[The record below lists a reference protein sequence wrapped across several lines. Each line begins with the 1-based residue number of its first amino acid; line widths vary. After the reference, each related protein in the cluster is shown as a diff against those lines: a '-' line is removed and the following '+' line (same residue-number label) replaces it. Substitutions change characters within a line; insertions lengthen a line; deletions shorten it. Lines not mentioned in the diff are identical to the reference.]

1 MTVTNLDNSAS
12 IFGTFEAIQFYA
24 SGNRNNGYFDGASA
38 DSPDEMSE
46 RIRSYL
52 TRNAEYE
59 VPVGKVRV
67 IADFIGNA
75 ITTPGNSPEPNSLYS
90 LSQDINAYFEKMD
103 IVVHFVTTKGEYLSI
118 KPNN

>member
-1 MTVTNLDNSAS
+1 MTLINLDNTSA

-38 DSPDEMSE
+38 DTIEEMSE

-59 VPVGKVRV
+59 MSVGKVRA
-67 IADFIGNA
+67 IAEFIGNA
-75 ITTPGNSPEPNSLYS
+75 ITTPTNTPDAGSLYA
-90 LSQDINAYFEKMD
+90 LMQDMNAYFDKMD
-103 IVVHFVTTKGEYLSI
+103 IVIHFVTTKGEYLSI